1 MNIGSPPP
9 HHHKKQCRRTTMTK
23 KAISSL
29 LPSASGTTVGGKSSS
44 GVGGQNVSEDWTRFG
59 KRQILSVGGKKRH
72 RHHDDDDELLADD
85 AAAGGDG
92 SSSDEEDRG
101 RTSAVRER
109 KRRTQPPPAAS
120 NAMAGAAASARA
132 NDEASADVAASA
144 SAAPSKKKKKKG
156 KKERVKEGST
166 EVEPSREEMVATDL
180 PTDAKIGDV
189 DDDVGKDDGRNRD
202 GDPKIEVNTSDK
214 KKRWRKKVRS
224 RQKNIRK
231 DHRAVADRPPH
242 VVSGGRPLTEATRQ
256 KLGLQTTTTNDAE
269 STVDLSS
276 AIDGTFDSGRWV
288 GDGGETAHTAD
299 DGERGGVNSSKEVKP
314 KTSARRTTLTKVGD
328 CIVGVKTTE
337 RSNKE
342 TANNSEDQNEEIL
355 PNKKKGKTQKRRFK
369 NL

>member
-92 SSSDEEDRG
+92 SSSDEEDQG
-101 RTSAVRER
+101 RTSAVREK
-109 KRRTQPPPAAS
+109 KRRTQPPPVVSTAI
-120 NAMAGAAASARA
+120 AGTAASAY
-132 NDEASADVAASA
+132 ADVAASA

-156 KKERVKEGST
+156 KKERIKEGSP
-166 EVEPSREEMVATDL
+166 ELSKEETAATDL
-180 PTDAKIGDV
+180 PANEKLDDV
-189 DDDVGKDDGRNRD
+189 DDDAGENDARNRD
-202 GDPKIEVNTSDK
+202 GEPKIEVDTSDK
-214 KKRWRKKVRS
+214 KKRWKKKVRS

-231 DHRAVADRPPH
+231 DHRAMADRPPH
-242 VVSGGRPLTEATRQ
+242 VVLGGRPLTEATRQ
-256 KLGLQTTTTNDAE
+256 KLGLQTTTTTNAD
-269 STVDLSS
+269 SS
-276 AIDGTFDSGRWV
+276 IDPSSLIDVAFDSGKWV
-288 GDGGETAHTAD
+288 GDGGETAHTANG
-299 DGERGGVNSSKEVKP
+299 GERGGANSSKEDTP

-328 CIVGVKTTE
+328 CIVDVEAISE

-342 TANNSEDQNEEIL
+342 EAK
-355 PNKKKGKTQKRRFK
+355 NKKEKIKTQKRKYK
-369 NL
+369 NIARG